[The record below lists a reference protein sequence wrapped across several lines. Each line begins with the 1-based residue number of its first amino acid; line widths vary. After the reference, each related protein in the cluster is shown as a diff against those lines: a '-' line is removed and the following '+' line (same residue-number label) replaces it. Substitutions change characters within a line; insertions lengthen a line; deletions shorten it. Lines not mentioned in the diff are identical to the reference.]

1 MTPRS
6 VRTSR
11 GGKGVAER
19 REVKEEQPRAYEL
32 MLVISPEVTAEKLD
46 LVLDNLRQLI
56 TGSGGVV
63 SGVEQWGSRKLAY
76 PVKGFVEGN
85 YVLFQ
90 IQLKPA
96 QSREIEAKLHIS
108 EDVIRHLLMKQ
119 DS

>member
-1 MTPRS
+1 MTPRN

-19 REVKEEQPRAYEL
+19 REVKEEQLRTYEL
-32 MLVISPEVTAEKLD
+32 MLVLSPEVTAEKLD
-46 LVLDNLRQLI
+46 AVLDNITQLI
-56 TGSGGVV
+56 TGFGGVV
-63 SGVEQWGSRKLAY
+63 SGVEQWGNRKLAY
-76 PVKGFVEGN
+76 PVKGFVQGN

-90 IQLKPA
+90 VQLKPA
-96 QSREIEAKLHIS
+96 QSREMEAKLHIS